1 MAILVSL
8 SGLPGVGK
16 TTLAKELAARTQAI
30 HLRVD
35 SVEAA
40 LKGSVLKIH
49 PAEDAGYLAISS
61 IAKDNLLLGFDVI
74 ADTVNPIDMSRDLWI
89 KTAAAGAAQLLNVE
103 MICSNKALHKKRV
116 ENRTSDIDD
125 LVVPD
130 WQAVCNR
137 VFEPWQGSRV
147 IVDTAEDAVQDC
159 AAIIEREMDR
169 MRSAVR

>member
-1 MAILVSL
+1 MTILVSL

-40 LKGSVLKIH
+40 LKRSTLRIH
-49 PAEDAGYLAISS
+49 PAEDAGYLAIAS

-74 ADTVNPIDMSRDLWI
+74 ADTVNPIGISRKLWAE
-89 KTAAAGAAQLLNVE
+89 TSTAGAAHLLNVE
-103 MICSNKALHKKRV
+103 VICSDESLHRNRV
-116 ENRTSDIDD
+116 ENRISDIEG

-130 WQAVCNR
+130 WQAVSDR
-137 VFEPWQGSRV
+137 TFEPWQGSRL
-147 IVDTAEDAVQDC
+147 IVDTGYESINDC
-159 AAIIEREMDR
+159 ATKVANEMVR
-169 MRSAVR
+169 LRSTAW